1 MSAITVNGDL
11 IHYEVLGR
19 GRPVILVHGL
29 LGSWRYWVPTMQQL
43 QLKYRVYALDLY
55 GFGDS
60 AKNPNKY
67 SLEHQLALLEDFMQQ
82 LGLPKA
88 ALIGHGIGA
97 IVATEFARR
106 YPDRVPR
113 MLVVSA
119 PLFDPGDL
127 ERRTPAARKVLART
141 PQPAPAPAEA
151 QPQEPV
157 AVVTP
162 SPIPEVMATSP
173 TAPTV
178 MSPSA
183 AMRAA
188 LIEAARARK
197 TATAPVST
205 PVPAPV
211 EEAKALATAVADMTL
226 KREDVVDVPTRNPL
240 QMVLNN
246 TTLDA
251 LLAKCFRRSEPSF
264 EKLSVDVAKTDQR
277 APNGLISTFDS
288 GSMLDTFQ
296 LLQMPVVI
304 IHGTEDPIMPLPNED
319 VWNYITKDKENSVL
333 PIPLPS
339 VRHFPMLEDE
349 RFFRIVNEFLETP
362 DISRIEVK
370 ERWRRRTR

>member
-1 MSAITVNGDL
+1 MSAITINGDL

-29 LGSWRYWVPTMQQL
+29 LGSWRYWVPTMQHL

-60 AKNPNKY
+60 AKNPTKY
-67 SLEHQLALLEDFMQQ
+67 TLEHQIALVEDFMQQ
-82 LGLPKA
+82 LGLPKVV
-88 ALIGHGIGA
+88 LIGHSVGA
-97 IVATEFARR
+97 IVVTEFARR

-113 MLVVSA
+113 LLVVSA

-127 ERRTPAARKVLART
+127 EHRTPAARKALARP
-141 PQPAPAPAEA
+141 PQPAPEVKAP
-151 QPQEPV
+151 
-157 AVVTP
+157 VTV
-162 SPIPEVMATSP
+162 SETSP
-173 TAPTV
+173 EPAALITSPNAPTI

-197 TATAPVST
+197 SAAAPVTT
-205 PVPAPV
+205 PPTPAPAPP
-211 EEAKALATAVADMTL
+211 EAKPPMMEDMTL
-226 KREDVVDVPTRNPL
+226 KREDIIEAPKQNPL
-240 QMVLNN
+240 QTLLNG
-246 TTLDA
+246 TSLDA
-251 LLAKCFRRSEPSF
+251 LLGKSFRRSEPSF

-277 APNGLISTFDS
+277 APNGVVSTFDS

-304 IHGTEDPIMPLPNED
+304 MHGTDDPVLPPPNED
-319 VWNYITKDKENSVL
+319 VWTYITKDKDASVL
-333 PIPLPS
+333 AIPLPGA
-339 VRHFPMLEDE
+339 RHFPMLEDD
-349 RFFRIVNEFLETP
+349 RFQRIVTEFLEVP
-362 DISRIEVK
+362 DISKIEVK